1 MFPFYGLEWTF
12 SWGVL
17 YIQDIGH
24 EPCILDEG
32 LARGK
37 KLKIIF
43 A

>member
-1 MFPFYGLEWTF
+1 MALNGHLAG
-12 SWGVL
+12 GVL

-37 KLKIIF
+37 KLKIFF